1 MKLHQNPQLFDQAIR
16 ATAQQKQLQ
25 EIYIEKDYWVTYAL
39 HTIFKHEIGNQTVFK
54 GGTALSK
61 CYGLIERLS
70 EDIDLV
76 VVNSGDEND
85 NQLKKKIK
93 TITNVVSE
101 ILPETYLDG
110 VTHKIGMIRKTA
122 HSYPKQYKGD
132 FGQVRDVIVVEATWL
147 GYFEPYTTKMINSFI
162 YEMMMKS
169 GQQVMAQEYDLL
181 PFNVQVLDTRRTIC
195 EKIMALV
202 RFSYTE
208 NPIFDLRSKVR
219 HTYDLHQLLKQNEF
233 QNFINSSDFDSMLLR
248 VAHDDV
254 ASFKNNNQWLEHHP
268 ADALIFADLEN
279 TWGQIKNEY
288 STTFKDLVF
297 GSLPEEIQI
306 LESLQYIKE
315 RLTKVEWSIINH

>member
-1 MKLHQNPQLFDQAIR
+1 M
-16 ATAQQKQLQ
+16 
-25 EIYIEKDYWVTYAL
+25 
-39 HTIFKHEIGNQTVFK
+39 
-54 GGTALSK
+54 
-61 CYGLIERLS
+61 
-70 EDIDLV
+70 

>member
-147 GYFEPYTTKMINSFI
+147 GYFEPYTTQTINSFI

-254 ASFKNNNQWLEHHP
+254 ASFKNKNQWLEHHP

-306 LESLQYIKE
+306 LESLQFIKE

>member
-16 ATAQQKQLQ
+16 ATAKQKQLQ

-76 VVNSGDEND
+76 VANSGDEND

-101 ILPETYLDG
+101 ILPETYVDG

-147 GYFEPYTTKMINSFI
+147 GYFEPYTTKTINSFI

-254 ASFKNNNQWLEHHP
+254 ASFKNNSQWLEHHP
-268 ADALIFADLEN
+268 ANALIFADLEN

-306 LESLQYIKE
+306 LESLQFIKE